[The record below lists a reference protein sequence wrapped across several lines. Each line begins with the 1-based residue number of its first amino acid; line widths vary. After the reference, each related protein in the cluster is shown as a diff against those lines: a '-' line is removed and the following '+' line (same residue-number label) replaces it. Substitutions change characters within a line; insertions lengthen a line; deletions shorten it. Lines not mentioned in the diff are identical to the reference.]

1 MIFQPLR
8 RTPALKLDGRPFRSR
23 APMQDSVLRRRP
35 LLLPAA
41 LALARLA
48 KVDDFRHARGP
59 IIFSGR
65 TNSSNSSAV
74 TKPPPTASSRRV
86 VPFLCAALA
95 IAAALS

>member
-1 MIFQPLR
+1 MVFQPLR
-8 RTPALKLDGRPFRSR
+8 LAVTLKLDGRPLGRWP
-23 APMQDSVLRRRP
+23 PMLDSVLRRRP

-48 KVDDFRHARGP
+48 KIDDFRHARGP

-74 TKPPPTASSRRV
+74 TKPPPTASLRKV

-95 IAAALS
+95 TAAALS